1 MKIGAVF
8 PHQAMPADPQVIRD
22 WAQAVED
29 LGYSHVL
36 AYDHVLGAMHEG
48 REPALSGPYTERDG
62 FHELM
67 VLLGYLAACT
77 SRVELASG
85 VLILPQRQTALV
97 AKQAAQIQILS
108 QGRLRLGVGTG
119 WNYVEY
125 DSLGE
130 DFNNRGERMDEQ
142 VDLLRKLLE
151 NPVVDFS
158 GNHHRID
165 RAGILPL
172 PSHPIPIWFGG
183 FQPVA
188 FRRAARIGD
197 GFILGSSLGQNIAAL
212 KDLRREVE
220 KAGRNPDKFGI
231 EVLVN
236 HQSGEERW
244 RSDIETLKELGVDY
258 VGMRIDTPE
267 REQANA
273 QSPGAVLEILKT
285 YWEAVSDLA
294 T

>member
-1 MKIGAVF
+1 MKIGTVF
-8 PHQAMPADPQVIRD
+8 PHQAMPADPQAIRD

-29 LGYSHVL
+29 LGYSHIL

-142 VDLLRKLLE
+142 VDLLRTLLE
-151 NPVVDFS
+151 NPVVGFFRKS
-158 GNHHRID
+158 SSHRSRRHPAPAITSN
-165 RAGILPL
+165 
-172 PSHPIPIWFGG
+172 SHLVRRISTGSLSP
-183 FQPVA
+183 
-188 FRRAARIGD
+188 RRAHRRWLYPGIQPRSKHRRPEGTCVRKSKRRDATRASSASRYSSTINREKTD
-197 GFILGSSLGQNIAAL
+197 G
-212 KDLRREVE
+212 
-220 KAGRNPDKFGI
+220 GR
-231 EVLVN
+231 
-236 HQSGEERW
+236 
-244 RSDIETLKELGVDY
+244 T
-258 VGMRIDTPE
+258 
-267 REQANA
+267 
-273 QSPGAVLEILKT
+273 
-285 YWEAVSDLA
+285 
-294 T
+294 